1 MCLMTVFWIYS
12 VNTLLKSVLFFNLIT
27 RKRSSQYILLDNTNL
42 EEDTLL
48 KNDNTCN
55 KIVNWLLIS

>member
-1 MCLMTVFWIYS
+1 MTVFWIYS

-48 KNDNTCN
+48 KNDNTCY